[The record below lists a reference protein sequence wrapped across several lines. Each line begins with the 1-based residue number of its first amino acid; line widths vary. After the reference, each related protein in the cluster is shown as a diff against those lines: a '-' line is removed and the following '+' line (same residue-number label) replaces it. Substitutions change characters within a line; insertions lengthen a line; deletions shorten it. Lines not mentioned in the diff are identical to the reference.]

1 MSKYKQ
7 LVSIKNWNYIIKTL
21 FKNKVRSLLTAL
33 GIIIGVWAVIVLI
46 SIGNGL
52 KTYVSE
58 QFESLGSNS
67 IYIIPGNREQFQGGG
82 GFRPASTVTFNEDD
96 VEDLERVDNVLSV
109 SPIVTKGLPAST
121 RDSEVYTEINGTNEK
136 IKETYNLNPE
146 FGRFFNSAEERR
158 GKKVAVIG
166 STVKEELFDNANP
179 VGENIRL
186 DNQIYE
192 VIGSLEKK
200 GGGGGFGNDI
210 NNQVYIPYRAVWRM
224 TESRIFNVII
234 VKAKDKD
241 SVEPLKEE
249 LKEVLVR
256 SYDENDFS
264 VIDQAELLGVINN
277 ILNIFTLGLAGI
289 AAVSLIVGGVG
300 IMNVMFVSVNERTK
314 EVGLRKA
321 VGATNT
327 DILIQFLAEST
338 ALSLIGGAIG
348 FLLAVG
354 TTLIIDRFFP
364 AAIAGWSIFLALG
377 VSSVVGIVF
386 GITPARRAAK
396 LSPVE
401 ALRHE

>member
-21 FKNKVRSLLTAL
+21 FKNKIRSLLTAL

-52 KTYVSE
+52 KTYVSN

-67 IYIIPGNREQFQGGG
+67 IYIIPGNREQMQSGS

-96 VEDLERVDNVLSV
+96 VEDLERVDSVDSV
-109 SPIVTKGLPAST
+109 SPVVTKGLTAST
-121 RDSEVYTEINGTNEK
+121 RDNDVYTEINGTNEA
-136 IKETYNLNPE
+136 IKETYNLDLE
-146 FGRFFNSAEERR
+146 YGRFFNSAEERR
-158 GKKVAVIG
+158 GRKVAIIG
-166 STVKEELFDNANP
+166 STVKEDLFGQVNP

-186 DNQIYE
+186 DNQIFE

-210 NNQVYIPYRAVWRM
+210 NNQIYIPYRAVWRM

-234 VKAKDKD
+234 VKAENKDVID
-241 SVEPLKEE
+241 WLKKE
-249 LKEVLVR
+249 LKNVLIET
-256 SYDENDFS
+256 YDDDEFS
-264 VIDQAELLGVINN
+264 VIDQTELLGVINN

-300 IMNVMFVSVNERTK
+300 IMNVMFVSVNERTR

-321 VGATNT
+321 VGATNI

-338 ALSLIGGAIG
+338 ALSLIGGTIG

-354 TTLIIDRFFP
+354 TTYIIDRFFP

-377 VSSVVGIVF
+377 VSSLVGIIF